1 MTHTKEKRR
10 RRRLGVIYHLLR
22 EREKGKGFPYS
33 M

>member
-1 MTHTKEKRR
+1 MTHTKEK